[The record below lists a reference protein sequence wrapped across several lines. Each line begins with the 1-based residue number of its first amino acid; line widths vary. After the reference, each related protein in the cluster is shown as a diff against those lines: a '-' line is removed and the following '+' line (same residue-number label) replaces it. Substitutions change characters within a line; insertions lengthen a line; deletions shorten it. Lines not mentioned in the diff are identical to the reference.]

1 MKGRSINR
9 VERRERHDGPCGPF
23 LVMLVHRPGTAPWEN
38 GRRPRLCCHFAVC
51 IPHSQKTFPLS
62 SSSYQAW
69 AGVCMWRG
77 AWTEPCHS
85 GSNSGETHGRKRP
98 FKEAA
103 TVGILPLSLPQHHG
117 PLCSPLCT
125 GTWPHVQST
134 RPFRLST
141 QLQDTFFQE
150 ELGKSSSEERSFGVR
165 ILSLFSSSS
174 HPRWQ
179 TDV

>member
-23 LVMLVHRPGTAPWEN
+23 LVMLVHRTVTAPWEN
-38 GRRPRLCCHFAVC
+38 GHRPRLHCHFAVC
-51 IPHSQKTFPLS
+51 VPHSQKTFPLF

-98 FKEAA
+98 FKDAA

-125 GTWPHVQST
+125 GDLAPSPKHEAF
-134 RPFRLST
+134 PFIYPASRHLLPGRAGDNQQRRAFLWCQNPT
-141 QLQDTFFQE
+141 P
-150 ELGKSSSEERSFGVR
+150 
-165 ILSLFSSSS
+165 I
-174 HPRWQ
+174 
-179 TDV
+179 